1 MRNSLLLVLF
11 CGLLITSCR
20 TEQRAI
26 QNYVEDLQDTT
37 MRISRYMAEPV
48 IQKNDLLNIRIRS
61 ASLDE
66 TVDQLYN
73 LQTGN
78 SNNSASVNNPM
89 NAYLVDQRGEIEMPR
104 IGVLKVEG
112 LTKSQLADRIKE
124 KLKAELADPMVNIRF
139 QNFRVIIMGEVG
151 APGVQTVPVEN
162 LTVLEAL
169 AMAGDVTQFGNKT
182 SVKVLRENDGQRRLG
197 IIDLTSSEMFE
208 SPYYQ
213 LQQNDVVLVQA
224 TRYKARNAEQQ
235 RIAQQVGFVLTI
247 VTSIAVV
254 YNIFTR

>member
-1 MRNSLLLVLF
+1 MRNYLLLVLF
-11 CGLLITSCR
+11 CGLFITSCR

-48 IQKNDLLNIRIRS
+48 IQKNDLLSIRIRS
-61 ASLDE
+61 ASLE
-66 TVDQLYN
+66 ESVDQLYN
-73 LQTGN
+73 LQTGTGGSAAVMN
-78 SNNSASVNNPM
+78 SPM

-104 IGVLKVEG
+104 IGLLKVEG
-112 LTKSQLADRIKE
+112 LTKTQLAEQIKE
-124 KLKAELADPMVNIRF
+124 KLKSELTDPMVNIRF

-151 APGVQTVPVEN
+151 DPGVQTVPVEN

-169 AMAGDVTQFGNKT
+169 AMAGDITQFGNKT

-197 IIDLTSSEMFE
+197 IIDLTSSKMFE